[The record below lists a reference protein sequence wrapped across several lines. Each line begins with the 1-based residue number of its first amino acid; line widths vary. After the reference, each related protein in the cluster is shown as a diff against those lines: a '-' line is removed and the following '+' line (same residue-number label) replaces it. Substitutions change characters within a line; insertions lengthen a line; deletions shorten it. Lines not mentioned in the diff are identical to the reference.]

1 MTSATATASAVTHHS
16 AHTNRLVFNRLGLWL
31 FFVSEV
37 FMFGGLLVVRFHL
50 WGTTRP
56 DLNQQ
61 LGLLVTSI
69 LLLSSF
75 FMNRAELAAKHA
87 DRTNFLVSLVI
98 TGVLGIVF
106 LVGVIGFEWRG
117 DVRPNDGVYGSV
129 LYTMTGLHA
138 LHVLSGIIFIA
149 IVWLYG
155 LKGRYTPQNYW
166 GVEACAIYWHFVDVV
181 WVFFYPALYL
191 IGTVK
196 HL

>member
-1 MTSATATASAVTHHS
+1 MTSATATASAVTH
-16 AHTNRLVFNRLGLWL
+16 ATPTNRLVYNRLGLWL

-37 FMFGGLLVVRFHL
+37 FMFGGMLVVRFHL
-50 WGTTRP
+50 WGNTRP
-56 DLNQQ
+56 DLDQQ

-75 FMNRAELAAKHA
+75 FMNRAELAAKHD

-98 TGVLGIVF
+98 TGVLGTIF

-117 DVRPNDGVYGSV
+117 HIRPNDGVYGSV
-129 LYTMTGLHA
+129 LYAMTGLHA

-155 LKGRYTPQNYW
+155 LKGRYSSQNYW

-191 IGTVK
+191 IGTL
-196 HL
+196 HHI